1 MAEITLLILGD
12 VHFASQPGRRA
23 EVDGVPLRLGAE
35 LVERAIVD
43 ARRRSSFDAVA
54 MMGDLVDDGSAA
66 GAEADL
72 AELAAVLEDLAGGIP
87 HIVIPGNHD
96 GPAAEA
102 LLAAF
107 GDRPGLHEVKGYRF
121 YSFADSWDENDVGH
135 RSAEAMRRLAEEAA
149 RPAPGPLIVLQHNC
163 VYPPI
168 DDEYPYVFADPEPIM
183 AGYRRGEVLLSLNG
197 HYHAGQPLCA
207 EGGVQYYTA
216 PSLHRSPFRYALCR
230 LDGRCVSIEE
240 HCLKLPDSPP
250 LYDAH
255 SHTQYAYCGAGIT
268 ASEAILRARLF
279 GLAGICVTEHAD
291 QLYLTRDE
299 CASGHVNRNPD
310 YWCEPRSE
318 ESERM
323 DSYRALVEPLRDD
336 YVRLGL
342 ELELDARGRVALRP
356 CHRAGWD
363 LMVGAA
369 HYVPEDVGK
378 LSQREA
384 GQVFLRDTERLLAAG
399 VEVLAHPFRFFRRHG
414 LETPEGLYPLVA
426 GMLAANGVA
435 AEINFHTNVPDP
447 AFVAE
452 CIRRGVKLALGSDAH
467 ALSEVGDFHPHLA
480 VLRQAAGSRDV
491 AHLLWAGPWP
501 PGPREG

>member
-1 MAEITLLILGD
+1 MAEITVLILGD

-23 EVDGVPLRLGAE
+23 EVEGVPLRLGAE

-43 ARRRSSFDAVA
+43 ACRRSSFDAVA

-72 AELAAVLEDLAGGIP
+72 AELAAVLGDLAGGVP

-96 GPAAEA
+96 GPAAES

-121 YSFADSWDENDVGH
+121 FSFADSWDENDVGH

-149 RPAPGPLIVLQHNC
+149 RPAAGPLIVLQHNC

-216 PSLHRSPFRYALCR
+216 PSVHRSPFRYALCR

-255 SHTQYAYCGAGIT
+255 SHTQYA
-268 ASEAILRARLF
+268 
-279 GLAGICVTEHAD
+279 
-291 QLYLTRDE
+291 
-299 CASGHVNRNPD
+299 
-310 YWCEPRSE
+310 
-318 ESERM
+318 
-323 DSYRALVEPLRDD
+323 
-336 YVRLGL
+336 
-342 ELELDARGRVALRP
+342 
-356 CHRAGWD
+356 
-363 LMVGAA
+363 
-369 HYVPEDVGK
+369 
-378 LSQREA
+378 
-384 GQVFLRDTERLLAAG
+384 
-399 VEVLAHPFRFFRRHG
+399 
-414 LETPEGLYPLVA
+414 
-426 GMLAANGVA
+426 
-435 AEINFHTNVPDP
+435 
-447 AFVAE
+447 
-452 CIRRGVKLALGSDAH
+452 
-467 ALSEVGDFHPHLA
+467 
-480 VLRQAAGSRDV
+480 
-491 AHLLWAGPWP
+491 
-501 PGPREG
+501 